1 MKKHSILLLA
11 LVFIW
16 SAFPSNAQEQVSDD
30 EVNRVADHL
39 YCPTCANQAL
49 SACAT
54 RTCQQW
60 RDEVR
65 RQIAS
70 GKSDEEIIS
79 NFVSLYGA
87 EVLGEPGDSTG
98 FALIYIPVIIV
109 LMLASLVL
117 LKIRVVRPN
126 E

>member
-1 MKKHSILLLA
+1 MKKYFVLILAPIFLM
-11 LVFIW
+11 II
-16 SAFPSNAQEQVSDD
+16 FPGNAQEQVSDD
-30 EVNRVADHL
+30 EVNRVSDHL

-70 GKSDEEIIS
+70 GKSDEEIIAS
-79 NFVSLYGA
+79 FVSLYGA

-98 FALIYIPVIIV
+98 IALTYFPVIMV
-109 LMLASLVL
+109 LLIASFVL
-117 LKIRVVRPN
+117 LKIRVVRSS

>member
-1 MKKHSILLLA
+1 MKKQFILVLA
-11 LVFIW
+11 LVFIG
-16 SAFPSNAQEQVSDD
+16 SVFPNNAQGQVSDD

-70 GKSDEEIIS
+70 GKSDEEIIA

-98 FALIYIPVIIV
+98 FALTYFPVIIV
-109 LMLASLVL
+109 LMLASFVL

-126 E
+126 D

>member
-1 MKKHSILLLA
+1 MNKYSILVLA
-11 LVFIW
+11 LIFLIVI
-16 SAFPSNAQEQVSDD
+16 FPSDAQGQVSDD
-30 EVNRVADHL
+30 DVNQVADHL

-70 GKSDEEIIS
+70 GKSDEEIIAS
-79 NFVSLYGA
+79 FVSLYGA

-98 FALIYIPVIIV
+98 IALTYFPVIMV
-109 LMLASLVL
+109 LLIASFVL
-117 LKIRVVRPN
+117 LKIRVVRSS